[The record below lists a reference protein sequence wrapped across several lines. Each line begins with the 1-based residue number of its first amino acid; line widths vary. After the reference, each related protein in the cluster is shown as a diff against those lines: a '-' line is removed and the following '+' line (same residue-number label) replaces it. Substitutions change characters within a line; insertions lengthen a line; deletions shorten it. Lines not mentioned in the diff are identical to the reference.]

1 MPSEQS
7 GILTS
12 AALFRQH
19 VYVLFTLLGLSLPYW
34 IWFARDC
41 DDTRD
46 GREGDKHQGEEFCEG
61 YERGGQE
68 VLVVVPPT
76 VGMGILSI
84 VDHDGEGT
92 GIVLKEDAAI
102 AHCTTTRRN
111 RWRCLL
117 TDIRQQCRTQTRRDG
132 PREIVMKFC
141 PSPLIAW
148 RTSWTTDSC
157 SRISRVC
164 QNAP

>member
-1 MPSEQS
+1 MRGRTRRICGSTRTIP
-7 GILTS
+7 S

-19 VYVLFTLLGLSLPYW
+19 VYVLFTLLGLSLPYR

-102 AHCTTTRRN
+102 ACCTTTRRN
-111 RWRCLL
+111 RWRRLS
-117 TDIRQQCRTQTRRDG
+117 TDIRQQWTLSLFHGDQFGQSNLRGTVWLSSHPVINNLLGRT
-132 PREIVMKFC
+132 
-141 PSPLIAW
+141 
-148 RTSWTTDSC
+148 
-157 SRISRVC
+157 
-164 QNAP
+164 